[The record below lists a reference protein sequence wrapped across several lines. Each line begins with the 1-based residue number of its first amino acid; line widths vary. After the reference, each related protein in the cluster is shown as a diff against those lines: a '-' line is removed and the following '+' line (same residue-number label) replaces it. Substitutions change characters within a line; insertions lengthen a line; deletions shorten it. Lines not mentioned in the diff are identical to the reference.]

1 MDKNTVDIL
10 RELAARNRGRNVSLP
25 VEIVNIIEG
34 KKERSWKDVDA
45 GKVLDYLASMMEV

>member
-1 MDKNTVDIL
+1 MDTNTVGIL
-10 RELAARNRGRNVSLP
+10 RELASRNRGRTVSLP

-34 KKERSWKDVDA
+34 KQERAWKDVDA